1 MFFRH
6 MLSVLFEIILFIER
20 SGVGGGRVDHLLLKV
35 TSSYLISA
43 SRGQHHPIDLALLNS
58 MSDLK

>member
-20 SGVGGGRVDHLLLKV
+20 SGVGGGRVEGFGKGDQLLPDLSFQRP
-35 TSSYLISA
+35 TPSY
-43 SRGQHHPIDLALLNS
+43 
-58 MSDLK
+58 